1 MDTAYIVLIALC
13 IVYVPLWFWVWRNP
27 EKAERYHLNKYGPA
41 IMIRTHLG
49 MKAMDRLARYKRFW
63 RAFGL
68 LSKVLSLVL
77 LCLMLY
83 MLIIAIMNLPAA
95 LASSSSIGIRYA
107 LAIPG
112 FNPMLPLSYG
122 VLALCVAMVVHEM
135 GHGIQTRANGAKV
148 DSTGLLYAV
157 VPVGAFVEPNEE
169 EMKKQPRRV
178 QMDMYTAGISVNT
191 VLAVICMA
199 LMVFSFSAVSTE
211 HGDDVGVFSV
221 DGGSPMYEAGI
232 PVSSLITAIYD
243 EDGNP
248 IDYTT
253 RSVSTSV
260 FFVIA
265 DHDRTFDPMST
276 YTVEYLYHD
285 TTETITGVQLG
296 AFIQAVVKDGP
307 AHSAGMKAGELL
319 YPLTTSE
326 GEYRIGTWDDFNRF
340 MEGTVPGEAVTVT
353 TATVAK
359 EGYPAV
365 RNSYEVVL
373 GQKGDIGYLGI
384 STDDSGLRMMTPNV
398 LKEMAVNPFYN
409 CEAPIDYVKGL
420 FSYLSG
426 PFNGMDPMPNATEW
440 WYDVPLGSVFW
451 VIMSCLYWIFWLDL
465 LLAITNA
472 LPAYPFDGGYI
483 FAGGTSWL
491 LEKLRIGDE
500 ERRKAMTES
509 IARSV
514 STIALFMFVLVFVAV
529 II

>member
-1 MDTAYIVLIALC
+1 VDTAYIVLIALC
-13 IVYVPLWFWVWRNP
+13 IIYVPIWFWVWRKH
-27 EKAERYHLNKYGPA
+27 EEAARYHLNKYGPA
-41 IMIRTHLG
+41 IMIRTRLG
-49 MKAMDRLARYKRFW
+49 MKAMDRLSRYKRFW

-83 MLIIAIMNLPAA
+83 MLIVAVLNLPAA
-95 LASSSSIGIRYA
+95 LSSSSSVGIRYA

-169 EMKKQPRRV
+169 EMRQQPRRV

-199 LMVFSFSAVSTE
+199 LMVFSFTAVSTD
-211 HGDDVGVFSV
+211 HGEDVGVFSV

-232 PVSSLITAIYD
+232 PVSSLIVGIYD
-243 EDGNP
+243 ADGNP
-248 IDYTT
+248 VPYGTKT
-253 RSVSTSV
+253 VSTSV
-260 FFVIA
+260 FFV
-265 DHDRTFDPMST
+265 DYEDTMFDPMST
-276 YTVEYLYHD
+276 YTVEYIYHD
-285 TTETITGVQLG
+285 TTDRIEGVQLG
-296 AFIQAVVKDGP
+296 AFIQGVVKDGP
-307 AHSAGMKAGELL
+307 AYNSGMRAGELL
-319 YPLTTSE
+319 YSLTTSS
-326 GEYRIGTWDDFNRF
+326 GEHRVGTWDDFTNV
-340 MEGTVPGEAVTVT
+340 MSGTLPGETVTVT

-384 STDDSGLRMMTPNV
+384 STDDCGLRMMTPNV

-409 CEAPIDYVKGL
+409 CETPIDYVKGL

-440 WYDVPLGSVFW
+440 WYDVPGGSLFW
-451 VIMSCLYWIFWLDL
+451 VLMSCLYWIFWLDL

-483 FAGGTSWL
+483 FAGGVSWV
-491 LEKLRIGDE
+491 LEKMRVGDE

-514 STIALFMFVLVFVAV
+514 STIALLMFILVFVAV

>member
-13 IVYVPLWFWVWRNP
+13 IIYVPIWFWVWRKP
-27 EKAERYHLNKYGPA
+27 EEAARYHLNKYGPA
-41 IMIRTHLG
+41 IMIRTRLG
-49 MKAMDRLARYKRFW
+49 MKAMDRLSRYKRFW

-83 MLIIAIMNLPAA
+83 MLIVAVLNLPAA
-95 LASSSSIGIRYA
+95 LSSSSSVGIRYA

-169 EMKKQPRRV
+169 EMRQQPRRV

-199 LMVFSFSAVSTE
+199 LMVFSFTAVSTD
-211 HGDDVGVFSV
+211 HGEDVGVFSV

-232 PVSSLITAIYD
+232 PVSSLIVGIYD
-243 EDGNP
+243 ADGNP
-248 IDYTT
+248 VPYGTKT
-253 RSVSTSV
+253 VSTSV
-260 FFVIA
+260 FFV
-265 DHDRTFDPMST
+265 DYEDTMFDPMST
-276 YTVEYLYHD
+276 YTVEYIYHD
-285 TTETITGVQLG
+285 TTDRIEGVQLG
-296 AFIQAVVKDGP
+296 AFIQGVVKDGP
-307 AHSAGMKAGELL
+307 AYNSGMRAGELL
-319 YPLTTSE
+319 YSLTTSS
-326 GEYRIGTWDDFNRF
+326 GEHRVGTWDDFTNV
-340 MEGTVPGEAVTVT
+340 MSGTLPGETVTVT

-384 STDDSGLRMMTPNV
+384 STDDCGLRMMTPNV

-409 CEAPIDYVKGL
+409 CETPIDYVKGL

-440 WYDVPLGSVFW
+440 WYDVPGGSLFW
-451 VIMSCLYWIFWLDL
+451 VLMSCLYWIFWLDL

-483 FAGGTSWL
+483 FAGGVSWV
-491 LEKLRIGDE
+491 LEKMRVGDE

-514 STIALFMFVLVFVAV
+514 STIALLMFILVFVAV

>member
-1 MDTAYIVLIALC
+1 VDTAYIVLIALC
-13 IVYVPLWFWVWRNP
+13 IIYVPIWFWVWRKP
-27 EKAERYHLNKYGPA
+27 EEAARYHLNKYGPA
-41 IMIRTHLG
+41 IMIRTRLG
-49 MKAMDRLARYKRFW
+49 MKAMDRLSRYKRFW

-83 MLIIAIMNLPAA
+83 MLIVAVLNLPAA
-95 LASSSSIGIRYA
+95 LSSSSSVGIRYA

-169 EMKKQPRRV
+169 EMRQQPRRV

-199 LMVFSFSAVSTE
+199 LMVFSFTAVSTD
-211 HGDDVGVFSV
+211 HGEDVGVFSV

-232 PVSSLITAIYD
+232 PVSSLIVGIYD
-243 EDGNP
+243 ADGNP
-248 IDYTT
+248 VPYGTKT
-253 RSVSTSV
+253 VSTSV
-260 FFVIA
+260 FFV
-265 DHDRTFDPMST
+265 DYEDTMFDPMST
-276 YTVEYLYHD
+276 YTVEYIYHD
-285 TTETITGVQLG
+285 TTDRIEGVQLG
-296 AFIQAVVKDGP
+296 AFIQGVVKDGP
-307 AHSAGMKAGELL
+307 AYNSGMRAGELL
-319 YPLTTSE
+319 YSLTTSS
-326 GEYRIGTWDDFNRF
+326 GEHRVGTWDDFTNV
-340 MEGTVPGEAVTVT
+340 MSGTLPGETVTVT

-384 STDDSGLRMMTPNV
+384 STDDCGLRMMTPNV

-409 CEAPIDYVKGL
+409 CETPIDYVKGL

-440 WYDVPLGSVFW
+440 WYDVPGGSLFW
-451 VIMSCLYWIFWLDL
+451 VLMSCLYWIFWLDL

-483 FAGGTSWL
+483 FAGGVSWV
-491 LEKLRIGDE
+491 LEKMRVGDE

-514 STIALFMFVLVFVAV
+514 STIALLMFILVFVAV